1 MEKMASDHILK
12 SKSSKETYPIP
23 RLKENYQYIY
33 MVYKLLNEHLKANIS
48 IHPAG
53 EWILDNFYIIEKTVK
68 TIAKELTPKKYT
80 SFLGIANGANSGF
93 ARVYVLASEIVSYT
107 DGKIEDFLLK
117 DLLKAYQNKKTLN
130 MDEIWNIGLFLQI
143 ALIEN
148 IRKVCEKI
156 YSSQIQKYKV
166 ENIIERLIENKEEDK
181 LKFKNIPSYK
191 TRNLGFGEMKYPF
204 IEHMSYRLKS
214 YGRRAYRYL
223 DVLENQVEMMGT
235 TVQEVIKRE
244 HFDMACKKVSVGN
257 SIISINKLIRINFI
271 EIFEEINGVEEILK
285 NDPANVYDKMDYKT
299 KIYYRN
305 KLKEIS
311 RKTKISEIYIAKKC
325 IELAIK
331 SKSEI
336 DSELDEEQKKYN
348 LKKTHVGY
356 YLLSDGKDELFL
368 KLTNRKVNSIKNDTK
383 VKMYITFIWT
393 LAVFLSAFF
402 SYFLYMQIKNY
413 VVTIFSFLGLI
424 IPLQEII
431 KQIVQAFFSKLTKPK
446 LVPKLDFSNGVE
458 EEYATMVIIPTIIKS
473 KEKVE
478 ELMEKLE
485 VYYLANKSPNIY
497 FTLLG
502 DPCSMQKESE
512 EFDKRISEFGK
523 ELVLKLNEK
532 YPDFKFPKFNFIYR
546 KRVWNEKEECFLG
559 YERKRGFINQFN
571 EYILNN
577 TKFDWFI
584 NTIEDW
590 KNYKLDNGLEAK
602 TDFIKYI
609 ITLDSD
615 TDLVLNSA
623 FELIRR
629 SSTYFKYANFK

>member
-12 SKSSKETYPIP
+12 NKSSKETYPIP

-33 MVYKLLNEHLKANIS
+33 MVYKLLNEHLKANIP

-68 TIAKELTPKKYT
+68 TIAKELTLKKYT

-181 LKFKNIPSYK
+181 LVFKNIPSYK

-204 IEHMSYRLKS
+204 IEYMSYRLKS

-336 DSELDEEQKKYN
+336 DSELDEEQKKYKI
-348 LKKTHVGY
+348 KKAHVGY
-356 YLLSDGKDELFL
+356 YLLSDGKDELL
-368 KLTNRKVNSIKNDTK
+368 SKLTNRKVNSIKNNAK

-393 LAVFLSAFF
+393 LAVLFSAVLT
-402 SYFLYMQIKNY
+402 YFLYTQIKNY
-413 VVTIFSFLGLI
+413 VVTIFSFLCLI

-502 DPCSMQKESE
+502 DPCSLPKESE

-532 YPDFKFPKFNFIYR
+532 YPDSKFPKFNFIYR

-590 KNYKLDNGLEAK
+590 KNCKLDNGLEAK